1 MLVNSNDF
9 TQNGDIFTRKTLF
22 GIFNDGVGEKIE
34 DIRSYDNK
42 KFNEW
47 FPKYFGYIKVYW
59 VDK

>member
-9 TQNGDIFTRKTLF
+9 TQKDDIFTRKTIF
-22 GIFNDGVGEKIE
+22 GIFNQGSGKEIN
-34 DIRSYDNK
+34 ITSYNNTN
-42 KFNEW
+42 FNEW